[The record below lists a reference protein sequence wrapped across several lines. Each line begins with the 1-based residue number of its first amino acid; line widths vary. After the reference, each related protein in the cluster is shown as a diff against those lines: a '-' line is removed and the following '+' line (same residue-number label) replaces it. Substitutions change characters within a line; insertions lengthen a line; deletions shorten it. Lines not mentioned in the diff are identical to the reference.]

1 MEAEVQLMINKLM
14 SLNLGTFI
22 NNINELILIPKINL
36 YFKLDDV
43 KNELDFKCKLL
54 EWCSRSA
61 CKGVSTYWQ
70 KKTRNM
76 INYMLNEN
84 FGEKEFDLIYSE
96 LGNCIN
102 HQLTIRFI
110 ESGYEMSELWRNY
123 KGK

>member
-14 SLNLGTFI
+14 NLKLGSFI

-36 YFKLDDV
+36 YFKLNDV
-43 KNELDFKCKLL
+43 KTELDFKCKLL

-61 CKGVSTYWQ
+61 VKGVSTYWQ

-76 INYMLNEN
+76 INYILGEN
-84 FGEKEFDLIYSE
+84 FGEKEFVLIYSE

-110 ESGYEMSELWRNY
+110 ESGYEINLLWSNY